1 MGYKSHIR
9 WFVKIVQD
17 HTVCVHLELR
27 IKKFTGICLNNY
39 PFEQLSCPIKSHP
52 A

>member
-17 HTVCVHLELR
+17 HTVCVYLELR
-27 IKKFTGICLNNY
+27 NLLEF
-39 PFEQLSCPIKSHP
+39 